1 MEYNSVESVF
11 NEAVIDDVEDEAY
24 SASQYGDAIDILAG
38 MSDIDISLRNV
49 SEGVSSSMV
58 DAILGDDEIVKMI
71 DDEIAQDDSEYK
83 EEEGIE

>member
-1 MEYNSVESVF
+1 MGYNSVESVF

-24 SASQYGDAIDILAG
+24 SASQYGDAIDLLAN
-38 MSDIDISLRNV
+38 MSDIDISLRDV
-49 SEGVSSSMV
+49 SEGVSATMV

-83 EEEGIE
+83 EDEGIE

>member
-1 MEYNSVESVF
+1 MGYNSVESVF

-24 SASQYGDAIDILAG
+24 SASQYGDAIDLLAN
-38 MSDIDISLRNV
+38 MSDIDISLRDV
-49 SEGVSSSMV
+49 SEGVSATMV

-83 EEEGIE
+83 EDEGTE